1 MGTGVNGFGVNEY
14 KQSNKQEQ
22 FTKGKT
28 PKTIFGVDQIGE
40 SEQTNRGRYQN
51 KVIKVCERK
60 IKTKNEIAAGGN
72 FSFMDLTIDP
82 SIN

>member
-1 MGTGVNGFGVNEY
+1 MSKHKE
-14 KQSNKQEQ
+14 SNKQEQ

-28 PKTIFGVDQIGE
+28 HETVFGVDQIGE
-40 SEQTNRGRYQN
+40 SEETNRGRYQN
-51 KVIKVCERK
+51 KVIKVCKCK

-72 FSFMDLTIDP
+72 FSFVDLTIDR